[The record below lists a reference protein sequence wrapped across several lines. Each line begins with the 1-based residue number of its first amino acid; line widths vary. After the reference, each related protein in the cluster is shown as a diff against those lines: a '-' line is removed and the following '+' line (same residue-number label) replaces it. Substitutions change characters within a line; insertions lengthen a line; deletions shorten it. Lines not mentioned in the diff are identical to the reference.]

1 MRLHVSCC
9 AANSS
14 VCACLILPCL
24 PHMSCREGELLAEAA
39 QLQAQLQ
46 QLQAPRPAG
55 RGPTCGGSS
64 TEQAAQG
71 PALSGIPSSAPP
83 LSSME
88 LMHRELFLAAAQQLT
103 AEFSA
108 KVEQVGACGT
118 ESNFGH
124 RLYSMPLDLPAAAA
138 RGPPCRSPGSSS
150 HCPCLVQAEQRA
162 TQLERQLAGLTVP
175 AEQLQRQV
183 GELRAELAA
192 VHDQCSKEQEAAAWL
207 LQANLRLHETVQVLA
222 EQGMGSGSSSGICL
236 AQVAEEAEH
245 NKHAEMEQ
253 QRRRLA
259 GRRPSGERPAA
270 RSGRLSAA
278 RAASGQ
284 PVQGA
289 RVSAGQQGAA
299 RRSSGHL
306 LSRRVEMQEQ
316 LQPQKQGMQRA
327 PAALAAPAL
336 LFSRQAAT
344 ADHARVPAM
353 QQQTDAGS
361 AHSKQPAAARRA
373 AVDAALALSAEH
385 RELLAHQKVA
395 LAGLQR
401 TASSLATAAPP
412 AEQLV
417 LLRRYAQLQGEVRDC
432 CAKLEDRAVQLSA
445 LRRAGL

>member
-1 MRLHVSCC
+1 
-9 AANSS
+9 
-14 VCACLILPCL
+14 
-24 PHMSCREGELLAEAA
+24 
-39 QLQAQLQ
+39 
-46 QLQAPRPAG
+46 
-55 RGPTCGGSS
+55 
-64 TEQAAQG
+64 
-71 PALSGIPSSAPP
+71 
-83 LSSME
+83 
-88 LMHRELFLAAAQQLT
+88 MHRELFLAAAQQLT

-108 KVEQVGACGT
+108 KVEQVGAWGT
-118 ESNFGH
+118 ERKCHAQTVQHAAGVACCGCPRVPLLEP
-124 RLYSMPLDLPAAAA
+124 RLQLSLPLPA
-138 RGPPCRSPGSSS
+138 
-150 HCPCLVQAEQRA
+150 QAELRA
-162 TQLERQLAGLTVP
+162 TQLERQLAGLTPP

-192 VHDQCSKEQEAAAWL
+192 AHDQCSKEREAAAWL
-207 LQANLRLHETVQVLA
+207 LQANLRLHETVQLLA
-222 EQGMGSGSSSGICL
+222 KQGICSGSGSGICL
-236 AQVAEEAEH
+236 SQVAEEAEH
-245 NKHAEMEQ
+245 SKHAEMEQ
-253 QRRRLA
+253 RQRRLA
-259 GRRPSGERPAA
+259 GRRPSDERPAA

-289 RVSAGQQGAA
+289 RVSAGRQGAA

-373 AVDAALALSAEH
+373 AVDAAPALSAEH
-385 RELLAHQKVA
+385 RELLAHQKAA

-432 CAKLEDRAVQLSA
+432 CAKLEDKAVQLSA